1 LLLAKLAVA
10 TERGIQLQISEDAHL
25 DAPDADPL
33 TLMTVIANLVD
44 NAMDAVADQP
54 EPREVLVSLSD
65 DEELRIR
72 VSDNGPG
79 VPAESV
85 ADIFTDGYS
94 TKPPRGD
101 LRRGIGLA
109 LVQRLVHRAGG
120 SISVGAPP
128 GGCFEVV
135 LPLTAAREATATPL
149 IGATTGRPAS

>member
-1 LLLAKLAVA
+1 
-10 TERGIQLQISEDAHL
+10 
-25 DAPDADPL
+25 
-33 TLMTVIANLVD
+33 
-44 NAMDAVADQP
+44 
-54 EPREVLVSLSD
+54 
-65 DEELRIR
+65 
-72 VSDNGPG
+72 

-120 SISVGAPP
+120 SITVGAPP

-135 LPLTAAREATATPL
+135 LPLAGAREVTATPL
-149 IGATTGRPAS
+149 IGATAGRPAS